1 MAKEEEKMN
10 EKINQLIQFALENK
24 MIEKEDVNY
33 SINLLLDLFKID
45 HFEKKETEPLSLY
58 DILNDML
65 DYACKNELITDDVTS
80 RDLFDTR
87 IMNCV
92 MPRPSE
98 VIAKF
103 YDFYEI
109 NPQKATDYYYD
120 LSLSLIHI

>member
-1 MAKEEEKMN
+1 MN

-87 IMNCV
+87 CV
-92 MPRPSE
+92 
-98 VIAKF
+98 
-103 YDFYEI
+103 
-109 NPQKATDYYYD
+109 
-120 LSLSLIHI
+120 